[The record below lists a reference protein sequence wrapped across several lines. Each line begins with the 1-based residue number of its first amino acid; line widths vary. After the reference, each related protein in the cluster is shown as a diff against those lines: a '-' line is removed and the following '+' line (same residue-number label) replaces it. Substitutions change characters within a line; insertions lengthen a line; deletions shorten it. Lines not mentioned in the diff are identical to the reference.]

1 MENQNNQNN
10 EAAKEERLPYKLEY
24 TKFENFAP
32 TKAEKIT
39 TTQHIARLLNERLK
53 PAFQDYRGCFIEPAQ
68 NGGIS
73 VSLFFNQLSVDKI
86 DKSDDAVA
94 VAFMPIEALR
104 TVGTNIAERNRALSN
119 ELNNGRKYRIS
130 QDAKDALGDFI
141 SANPNKINWNNIS
154 GEQFQRQGW
163 TQDGYCYIKGIDI
176 VRVLEI
182 IYGSRDKDTKSR
194 IYYNPMITAPVSNV
208 NLARPNNWTMNI
220 QFMTEESMK
229 SMCEEVG
236 YVSTGMFN
244 CVNA

>member
-1 MENQNNQNN
+1 
-10 EAAKEERLPYKLEY
+10 
-24 TKFENFAP
+24 
-32 TKAEKIT
+32 
-39 TTQHIARLLNERLK
+39 
-53 PAFQDYRGCFIEPAQ
+53 
-68 NGGIS
+68 
-73 VSLFFNQLSVDKI
+73 
-86 DKSDDAVA
+86 
-94 VAFMPIEALR
+94 MPIEALR

-130 QDAKDALGDFI
+130 QDAKDALGDLI